1 MKRRDGR
8 WKSTPSRQDDAEST
22 ENFDEIHPEC
32 PSKDKEKKPT
42 SRHKNE
48 RHGKSFVLAF
58 AYSWM
63 AITTLAASAFLSVFL
78 ICICVHLTRH
88 SDPYEEIFRRCR
100 LNASECPSQRRRTAF
115 GAWSP
120 ERTLVCTIG
129 PYALVRRAYPGDS
142 ICKLIIFTHV
152 RYDIARR
159 LASPSG
165 QQPGHQ
171 EELAPLPETRS
182 FLQSDVV
189 HAFLRLEGS
198 ARFAQRPR
206 SPPHQR
212 VARSSQH
219 AGTGA
224 HQCPPAGPGTPR
236 CHLSPVLLAAD
247 EPRRH
252 GDAVTTLHTRD
263 ARAKWRKRL
272 RGGVRDAPGTVRRA
286 SRLTLRGAEVLLSH
300 RALSLVEG
308 GFLTRCFSVHAGAIV
323 FRAED
328 TSPSALPLQ
337 LGGRCH
343 SWQLE
348 NLKRFC
354 TDRHVRIASSV
365 STVYG
370 HGPGTFV
377 TYESAFLVDRKA
389 FPVMRK
395 FMDRDSPVCLAVYGL
410 DLDLKPAASS
420 DAGLCGERDWWCTLV
435 ESLHEII
442 KTHLN
447 RSSHT
452 PSSS

>member
-1 MKRRDGR
+1 MFLALGA
-8 WKSTPSRQDDAEST
+8 SFEGLADD
-22 ENFDEIHPEC
+22 N
-32 PSKDKEKKPT
+32 
-42 SRHKNE
+42 
-48 RHGKSFVLAF
+48 
-58 AYSWM
+58 
-63 AITTLAASAFLSVFL
+63 AASL
-78 ICICVHLTRH
+78 IP
-88 SDPYEEIFRRCR
+88 SDLLDAMATPLR
-100 LNASECPSQRRRTAF
+100 LFILE
-115 GAWSP
+115 
-120 ERTLVCTIG
+120 
-129 PYALVRRAYPGDS
+129 
-142 ICKLIIFTHV
+142 THV
-152 RYDIARR
+152 
-159 LASPSG
+159 PSG
-165 QQPGHQ
+165 ENGCV
-171 EELAPLPETRS
+171 AGYATPLEPY
-182 FLQSDVV
+182 D
-189 HAFLRLEGS
+189 
-198 ARFAQRPR
+198 
-206 SPPHQR
+206 
-212 VARSSQH
+212 
-219 AGTGA
+219 A
-224 HQCPPAGPGTPR
+224 HP
-236 CHLSPVLLAAD
+236 
-247 EPRRH
+247 
-252 GDAVTTLHTRD
+252 
-263 ARAKWRKRL
+263 
-272 RGGVRDAPGTVRRA
+272 
-286 SRLTLRGAEVLLSH
+286 RLTLRGAEVLLSH

-308 GFLTRCFSVHAGAIV
+308 GLLTRCFSVHAGAIV

-452 PSSS
+452 PSSF